1 MNSDILQS
9 VMFEVIK
16 FERDYVRDLQLIKD
30 VFIDPIGNASP
41 LPPDRME
48 GFIYEVFCN
57 VDQILAHH
65 QRLLDA
71 LFKRQREQHPLLQS
85 IADIILE
92 G

>member
-1 MNSDILQS
+1 MQRQS

-16 FERDYVRDLQLIKD
+16 SERDYVRDLQLIKD
-30 VFIDPIGNASP
+30 VFIDPMVNASP

-48 GFIYEVFCN
+48 GFIHKVFYN
-57 VDQILAHH
+57 VDEILAHH